1 MLRVGDKVV
10 VAISKEERC
19 ASRAILAFNG
29 RVSEITRIK
38 RPDKGGG
45 AMVELKG
52 IKSKMGI
59 PFAFYEDWVQLLEE

>member
-1 MLRVGDKVV
+1 MLRVGDR
-10 VAISKEERC
+10 VAIAISRDERC

-38 RPDKGGG
+38 RPDKGGA
-45 AMVELKG
+45 AMIELKG

-59 PFAFYEDWVQLLEE
+59 PFTFHEDWVQLLEE